1 MDRFTTWT
9 CFNFYSH
16 DKLFHEKNSS
26 CYFGDFNRFLQTFGH
41 QVEYRLFLFSLLIFF
56 SFTTQ
61 TAFSQSKNPLLH
73 YVVSIPEPA
82 SHTYCIELHG
92 EGWNQD
98 TIHLKMPNWMPGY
111 YQIMDYAKA
120 VENILAKDENG
131 KNIPIEKTNDNTWI
145 INGIKNKSFII
156 SYTIRTNRQFVANS
170 YVDSTHAYLVPEN
183 TFLYADG
190 FLQIPVSVKVI
201 INPEWEKI
209 ATGLEPIMGRADEFS
224 ASDFDILYDC
234 PILIGNLEE
243 LHSFNVNGIE
253 HRFIGYKI
261 GNFDRE
267 LFMENLKKV
276 VQSAVNIIGDIPYQQ
291 YTFIGIG
298 SGRGG
303 IEHLNN
309 TTISFNGNSLN
320 SPDAINRMMNFIA
333 HEYFHHY
340 NVKRIRPFELG
351 PFDYDKGNKT
361 NLLWVSEGLT
371 VYYEYLIV
379 KRAKLIDV
387 NTLFSNFDANLNAV
401 ENDPGRFYQ
410 SLSQAS
416 YRTWEDGPFGLQRGG
431 TDKSISYYDKG
442 PLIGLLLDFEIRNA
456 NNKSLD
462 DVMRMLY
469 WKYYKVEHR
478 GFTDAEFQQ
487 ACELVAGIS
496 LTDLFEYVYTT
507 KEPDYAKYLA
517 YAGLKI
523 DKQIID
529 SKDKTKKK
537 KLKICRMENP
547 NPLQLAILNSWLG
560 E

>member
-1 MDRFTTWT
+1 M
-9 CFNFYSH
+9 
-16 DKLFHEKNSS
+16 
-26 CYFGDFNRFLQTFGH
+26 
-41 QVEYRLFLFSLLIFF
+41 
-56 SFTTQ
+56 
-61 TAFSQSKNPLLH
+61 H
-73 YVVSIPEPA
+73 YVISIPEPA
-82 SHTYCIELHG
+82 GHTYCIELHG
-92 EGWNQD
+92 VGWNQD

-111 YQIMDYAKA
+111 YQIMDYSKA
-120 VENILAKDENG
+120 VEDILAKDENG
-131 KNIPIEKTNDNTWI
+131 KNIPIERTNDNTWM
-145 INGIKNKSFII
+145 INGIKNKSFVI

-170 YVDSTHAYLVPEN
+170 YVDSTHAYIVPEN
-183 TFLYADG
+183 TFLYVDG

-209 ATGLEPIMGRADEFS
+209 ATGLEPIAGRSDEFS

-243 LHSFNVNGIE
+243 LPSFKVNGIE
-253 HRFIGYKI
+253 HRFTGYKI

-267 LFMENLKKV
+267 LFIENLKKV
-276 VQSAVNIIGDIPYQQ
+276 VQAAVNIIGEIPYQQ

-298 SGRGG
+298 PGRGG
-303 IEHLNN
+303 IEHFNN
-309 TTISFNGNSLN
+309 TTISFNGNGLN

-351 PFDYDKGNKT
+351 PFDYDKGNRT

-379 KRAKLIDV
+379 KRAKLIDAK
-387 NTLFSNFDANLNAV
+387 TLFSNFDANLNAV

-416 YRTWEDGPFGLQRGG
+416 YRTWEDGPFGSHRGE

-456 NNKSLD
+456 TKNIKSLD

-469 WKYYKVEHR
+469 WKYYKEEHR

-496 LTDLFEYVYTT
+496 LNNLFEYVYTT
-507 KEPDYAKYLA
+507 KELDYAKYLA

-529 SKDKTKKK
+529 SNDKTKKQ
-537 KLKICRMENP
+537 KLMICRIENP